1 MIKPLLTLTCT
12 SEGAG
17 SHSAS
22 DSEFNSGK
30 AAYEQLLHKEDLHY
44 VAKPDTT
51 KLEVIAPYHAIESA
65 VVTRSSETVED
76 PVDSLCKSEEGGGSA
91 LGLWTFNETLN
102 LAPVGTEWHVTWTAN
117 GISGESIK
125 FDIPT
130 QQGMPQVDSF
140 QLCSSSVGGC
150 LPVYADGIGWASG
163 TQLALEVTGGDDIE
177 NPDFVAW
184 LNANATP
191 YAPPTVSG
199 CWQFNDVPD
208 YDTVADAM
216 TSFTSNGQTWDGIN
230 SGNSG
235 LRFSRGAESLVVYG
249 YNSETYQDEWTAEA
263 YKNVCFTGEA
273 EVSDVFY
280 AWLTAN
286 ATKVN

>member
-102 LAPVGTEWHVTWTAN
+102 LAPMGTEWHVTWTIT
-117 GISGESIK
+117 GTDGESIK
-125 FDIPT
+125 FDHYS
-130 QQGMPQVDSF
+130 QQGVDADAF
-140 QLCSSSVGGC
+140 QLCSSALGMC
-150 LPVYADGIGWASG
+150 APVYFDGVGWEGGGSP
-163 TQLALEVTGGDDIE
+163 LRIEFTGGDDIE

-208 YDTVADAM
+208 YDTVADAL